1 MDPLRVAGR
10 LDALHAIGEYVLQ
23 AAAQAGLENQAAYR
37 LRLAVDEIATNAILH
52 GYQPAAYQG
61 DFWVTAVYDESKL
74 TIILEDSS
82 PAYNPLRTPPPENL
96 DGEPQERPA
105 GGLGIF
111 LALRGV
117 DEFKYQW
124 VNKKN
129 RNIFVQ
135 FLTESGQTNGISD
148 YRS

>member
-1 MDPLRVAGR
+1 MESLSVAGR
-10 LDALHAIGEYVLQ
+10 LDALQAIGEYVLQ
-23 AAAQAGLENQAAYR
+23 AAAQAGLEGQAAYR

-61 DFWVTAVYDESKL
+61 ELLVTAVCDESKL
-74 TIILEDSS
+74 TITLEDSS

-96 DGEPQERPA
+96 DGEPQERPS

-117 DEFKYQW
+117 NEFQYQW

-135 FLTESGQTNGISD
+135 FIIARD
-148 YRS
+148 